1 MEGEV
6 QAVIRNGIREGSGD
20 RLVLG
25 GRIRAV
31 LGQGEYVTCDDRS
44 ITCPRVSRNAAD

>member
-1 MEGEV
+1 
-6 QAVIRNGIREGSGD
+6 
-20 RLVLG
+20 
-25 GRIRAV
+25 